1 MEEQKREDGR
11 LKGKLNY
18 IALGGDEGG
27 RQVEIGAD
35 EEYIK
40 WRYKG
45 DREWINLIA
54 LESLQGKPGI
64 NGERGPQGVPG
75 IKGEPGPQGITGEKG
90 EPGEQGLP
98 GPKGDPGETGPKGD
112 SGEKGDPGEQGPPGP
127 KGDPGEQGLQ
137 GIQGEKGERG
147 EKGDTGEQG
156 SPGPQGDPGE
166 PGPKGEPG
174 EKGDT
179 GEQGPPG
186 PKGDPGEPGPPGEK
200 GERGEKGADG
210 TMTFEELTEEQKE
223 SLRGE
228 KGEPGEKGD
237 TGEQGPRGEKGETG
251 VPGRDGKDGIS
262 PHIGE
267 NGNWWIGNADTGRQ
281 ATGPQGEAGEKG
293 DVGEQGPIGEKG
305 NPGEKGERGEPGVQG
320 APGENGITPHI
331 GENGTWWIGETDTGI
346 SASGENGLDGKD
358 GDKISQGK
366 GILVE
371 QGEDGSKK
379 ISLLDEQYTTEDKQ
393 KLSGIDDKAN
403 HYTHPPHTAKPTDL
417 YLITVDDQGHVSA
430 ATPVTKE
437 DITAL
442 GIPGQDTT
450 YQQATTTVSGLLSP
464 DDKAK

>member
-1 MEEQKREDGR
+1 MKNSRRSKKNPFEVKKANQERRETLENKDLEVKRAKQGFLGVTVKMELVLILERT
-11 LKGKLNY
+11 
-18 IALGGDEGG
+18 
-27 RQVEIGAD
+27 EIGGL
-35 EEYIK
+35 EMLIQE
-40 WRYKG
+40 
-45 DREWINLIA
+45 DRRRVL
-54 LESLQGKPGI
+54 
-64 NGERGPQGVPG
+64 
-75 IKGEPGPQGITGEKG
+75 
-90 EPGEQGLP
+90 
-98 GPKGDPGETGPKGD
+98 
-112 SGEKGDPGEQGPPGP
+112 
-127 KGDPGEQGLQ
+127 
-137 GIQGEKGERG
+137 
-147 EKGDTGEQG
+147 
-156 SPGPQGDPGE
+156 
-166 PGPKGEPG
+166 
-174 EKGDT
+174 
-179 GEQGPPG
+179 
-186 PKGDPGEPGPPGEK
+186 
-200 GERGEKGADG
+200 
-210 TMTFEELTEEQKE
+210 
-223 SLRGE
+223 
-228 KGEPGEKGD
+228 
-237 TGEQGPRGEKGETG
+237 
-251 VPGRDGKDGIS
+251 
-262 PHIGE
+262 
-267 NGNWWIGNADTGRQ
+267 
-281 ATGPQGEAGEKG
+281 KG

-464 DDKAK
+464 DDKAKLDSVEPGAQPRIGVPVYISATAPSNTDGLWVVPPET